1 MQVLQKMHKEGQ
13 LLQPL
18 QSNNDVRIIRAGPTG
33 TNASAVLQHSSQELD
48 LQPQPVLQ
56 HPQPVAHGSN
66 SLVSDAN
73 RAPAA
78 AGHPVL
84 SREELYAHVGALR
97 ADSCL
102 AALQSGFT
110 VVVRDMPKR
119 SAAVGLLTEVLETQT
134 GLHAGA
140 NLYITP
146 AGE

>member
-1 MQVLQKMHKEGQ
+1 MQVLHKMHKGGQ

-18 QSNNDVRIIRAGPTG
+18 QANNDVRIIRAGPAG
-33 TNASAVLQHSSQELD
+33 SDGPAVLQHPCAQLD
-48 LQPQPVLQ
+48 QQPVSQ
-56 HPQPVAHGSN
+56 HPQGGARSSS
-66 SLVSDAN
+66 SLASDAN

-78 AGHPVL
+78 AGHTVL
-84 SREELYAHVGALR
+84 PREELYAPVGPLSAE
-97 ADSCL
+97 SCL
-102 AALQSGFT
+102 AALHSGFT

-119 SAAVGLLTEVLETQT
+119 CAAVGLLAEALEAQT